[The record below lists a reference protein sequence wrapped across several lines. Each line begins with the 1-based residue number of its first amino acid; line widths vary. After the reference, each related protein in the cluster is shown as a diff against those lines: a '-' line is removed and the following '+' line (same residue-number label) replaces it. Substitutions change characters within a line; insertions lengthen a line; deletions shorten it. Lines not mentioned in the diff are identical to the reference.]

1 MACCLIGGGSN
12 QGARREQLDRA
23 IELLGV
29 MPGITMRAVSRH
41 RETRPIGG
49 PPDQAP
55 FLNGACLIDT
65 ELGPHDLLGVL
76 SAVENTLHRDRTER
90 WGPRT
95 IDLDIV
101 AYDDQ
106 TIADERL
113 TVPHPHAHERA
124 FVLAPMA
131 DLAPDLMIAGKS
143 VREWLA
149 QVDASGMTRL

>member
-1 MACCLIGGGSN
+1 MVRAYLALGGNVGDV
-12 QGARREQLDRA
+12 EQAFRTSLAALRA
-23 IELLGV
+23 H
-29 MPGITMRAVSRH
+29 AHVSVLKESAIYR
-41 RETRPIGG
+41 T
-49 PPDQAP
+49 PPWGKTDQP
-55 FLNGACLIDT
+55 DFLNMAAEIETDLSA
-65 ELGPHDLLGVL
+65 HDLLDLCLTIERASGRVR
-76 SAVENTLHRDRTER
+76 EER

-95 IDLDIV
+95 IDLDII

-143 VREWLA
+143 VRDWLA
-149 QVDASGMTRL
+149 QVDASGMTRV

>member
-1 MACCLIGGGSN
+1 MVRAYLALGGNVGDV
-12 QGARREQLDRA
+12 EQAFRTSLAALRA
-23 IELLGV
+23 H
-29 MPGITMRAVSRH
+29 THVSVLKESAIYR
-41 RETRPIGG
+41 T
-49 PPDQAP
+49 PPWGKTDQP
-55 FLNGACLIDT
+55 DFLNMAAEIETDLCA
-65 ELGPHDLLGVL
+65 HDLLDL
-76 SAVENTLHRDRTER
+76 CLTIERTSGRVREER

-95 IDLDIV
+95 IDLDII
-101 AYDDQ
+101 AFDDQ